1 MRKLSRYLILIFL
14 ALIIFDI
21 PATAESNSI
30 KVFVNGKALDDD
42 VVLVVENGR
51 TLIPIKFISEELGFD
66 AKYIEESGRVNI
78 KKDDRNIEITI
89 DSDKA
94 KVNNKEVELDV
105 KPFTKENMI
114 FVPLRFISESLGE
127 EVIWDEKNKIALVGK
142 FPGEA
147 KVENTFLYFNN
158 EHSYTLNLPNSW
170 KEETIIKTEDGTLY
184 VYDKKTAKKFIEDGH
199 ESFGPVF
206 EIRWSDYPIIATLP
220 YEGDYILSY
229 KDGMYSEALFCRD
242 FQFYPETKDSY
253 MKIFNEAQDVLGSFK
268 VVDEGAFVEDD
279 NKNYMNEIDLL
290 HDILDNYV
298 PGNIFNRDEIYTHKS
313 PISNTSFLYMR
324 NIRNEEEVL
333 IKIEDKFDK
342 NSKLIRYHLKNYWHN
357 LVKNKLSQS
366 EALELA
372 NSFINK
378 YVDEVSE
385 VVKKPDL
392 YPSLYEKEK
401 HETYGDKDGKYI
413 IVVDLEHGFIE
424 YFSKN

>member
-51 TLIPIKFISEELGFD
+51 ALVPIKFISEELGFD
-66 AKYIEESGRVNI
+66 AKYIEKFGIVNI

-89 DSDKA
+89 GSNKA

-147 KVENTFLYFNN
+147 KIENTFLYFNN
-158 EHSYTLNLPNSW
+158 EHSYTLNFPNSW
-170 KEETIIKTEDGTLY
+170 KEEAIIKTEDGTLY
-184 VYDKKTAKKFIEDGH
+184 VYNKKTAKKFIEDGY

-253 MKIFNEAQDVLGSFK
+253 MKISNEAQDVLGSFK
-268 VVDEGAFVEDD
+268 VVDEDTFVEDD

-298 PGNIFNRDEIYTHKS
+298 PGNIFKRDEIYTRKN

-324 NIRNEEEVL
+324 NMRNGEEVL
-333 IKIEDKFDK
+333 IKIEAKFDK
-342 NSKLIRYHLKNYWHN
+342 NSKLIRYHLKNYWYN
-357 LVKNKLSQS
+357 LVKNKLSQP

-372 NSFINK
+372 NSFIDK
-378 YVDEVSE
+378 YVDEVIE

-401 HETYGDKDGKYI
+401 HETYGDKDGKYV
-413 IVVDLEHGFIE
+413 IVVDLEHGFVE